1 MKQYVVDALEALC
14 QAPPRGGTLCCR
26 LEGERVKLAG
36 KAVLYAQSELM
47 LEGVQ

>member
-1 MKQYVVDALEALC
+1 MHWGRCA
-14 QAPPRGGTLCCR
+14 RRR

>member
-1 MKQYVVDALEALC
+1 MKQYVVDALG
-14 QAPPRGGTLCCR
+14 APPRGGALCCR